1 MVTHVSH
8 PPLRS
13 TTQEN
18 SMYTFEAQIKVA
30 SPSGTTLLVKT
41 RIQAQDPY
49 RAKLLLEQ
57 Q

>member
-1 MVTHVSH
+1 
-8 PPLRS
+8 
-13 TTQEN
+13 
-18 SMYTFEAQIKVA
+18 MYTYEAQIKVS

-57 Q
+57 QYGWGSVVGTPNRV